1 MSQVA
6 RSEQATWRLAREL
19 AFAALV
25 IAYGCFALSMGN
37 GPLQDVPN
45 HLARAHIITDP
56 LFNHGAVC
64 ERDFYVELSFS
75 PLGLAQ
81 ALDVRS
87 A

>member
-1 MSQVA
+1 LTALTPVS
-6 RSEQATWRLAREL
+6 SIRLRTKL
-19 AFAALV
+19 AP
-25 IAYGCFALSMGN
+25 MK
-37 GPLQDVPN
+37 PN

-64 ERDFYVELSFS
+64 ERNFYVELSFS